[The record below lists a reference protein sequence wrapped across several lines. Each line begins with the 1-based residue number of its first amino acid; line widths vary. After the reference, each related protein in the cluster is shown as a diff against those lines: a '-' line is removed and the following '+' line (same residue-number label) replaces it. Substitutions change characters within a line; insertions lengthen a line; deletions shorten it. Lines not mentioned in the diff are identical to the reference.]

1 MKKYLSILVVLV
13 LFLSS
18 CTSGPK
24 GTGGDSGSRPGTAGK
39 AQTGQIPVPTKEAI
53 LFADGSL
60 DEYTTM
66 DYDSTFSNVL
76 NANRFSASGALLEQV
91 EFAYQDE
98 SDRLTTKI
106 TRDVESRL
114 KNRIVYQYKDQ
125 GSKPWKETLTN
136 KAGKAVSSYE
146 YTYDDKGNLL
156 SRVIFNAAGVKLA
169 ETVYTLNNA
178 GLPVSSETRDGAGK
192 KINSTENQ
200 YDSSGHLIGWKVF
213 NANGELSS
221 SFSSVWR
228 DGHEVENQQTGADG
242 TVQMRTVNEYGSNGE
257 LLRKKIENFQG
268 ESTQLMEYEYMF
280 LSPDGRQIGKGDKI

>member
-18 CTSGPK
+18 CGSGPK
-24 GTGGDSGSRPGTAGK
+24 GAGGDSGSRPGTAGK
-39 AQTGQIPVPTKEAI
+39 AEGGQIPVPTKEAI

-66 DYDSTFSNVL
+66 DYDSTFTNVL
-76 NANRFSASGALLEQV
+76 NASRFSASGALLEQV

-125 GSKPWKETLTN
+125 SNKPWKETLTN

-146 YTYDDKGNLL
+146 YTYNDKGKLL
-156 SRVIFNAAGVKLA
+156 SRAIFNAAGVKLV

-178 GLPVSSETRDGAGK
+178 GLPLSSETSDGTGK

-213 NANGELSS
+213 NANGDLVS
-221 SFSSVWR
+221 SFSAVWKE
-228 DGHEVENQQTGADG
+228 GHEVENQQIGADG
-242 TVQMRTVNEYGSNGE
+242 AVQARTVNEYGPNGE

-268 ESTQLMEYEYMF
+268 ESVQVMEYEYVF
-280 LSPDGRQIGKGDKI
+280 LRPDGRHAEKEDEI